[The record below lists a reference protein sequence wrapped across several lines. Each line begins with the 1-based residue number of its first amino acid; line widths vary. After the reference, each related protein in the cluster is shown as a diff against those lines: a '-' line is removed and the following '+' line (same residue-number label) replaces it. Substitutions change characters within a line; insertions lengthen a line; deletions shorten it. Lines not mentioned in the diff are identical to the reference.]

1 MSADRVELLVLVIVA
16 VAIIARRL
24 RLPYTVGLVV
34 AGVSLGLVPG
44 NEHLVLTREL
54 IFSFLLPPLVFE
66 AAVNLHWRQL
76 KLDLPF
82 VILLA
87 TVGLALS
94 AGIVGLGMHYLA
106 GWPIVSCSIFAVLI
120 SATDPVSVIAAF
132 KESGRTG
139 RIQMLVESESLL
151 NDGTAA
157 VAFSIALAAAM
168 GHQVTVQHVI
178 LQFFM
183 IAGGGILAG
192 ALVAGLGL
200 FLIGKADDPLI
211 EIVITLAMAYGAFLL
226 AEHYQLSGVLATLTA
241 GLMAANL
248 GSLESFSE
256 KGRAAV
262 DSFWEFAAFAAN
274 SIVFLLIGVRA
285 TRVPITSEPAMVA
298 LAILLVLAGRAI
310 SVYALSAAVKG
321 TNWKVN
327 GPGQHLL
334 VWGGL
339 RGALALALVLGVPDS
354 VPMSAAI
361 TVVTLGVVVF
371 SVVFQGITI
380 GPFIKRA
387 TTEG

>member
-1 MSADRVELLVLVIVA
+1 
-16 VAIIARRL
+16 
-24 RLPYTVGLVV
+24 
-34 AGVSLGLVPG
+34 
-44 NEHLVLTREL
+44 
-54 IFSFLLPPLVFE
+54 
-66 AAVNLHWRQL
+66 
-76 KLDLPF
+76 
-82 VILLA
+82 
-87 TVGLALS
+87 
-94 AGIVGLGMHYLA
+94 
-106 GWPIVSCSIFAVLI
+106 
-120 SATDPVSVIAAF
+120 
-132 KESGRTG
+132 
-139 RIQMLVESESLL
+139 
-151 NDGTAA
+151 
-157 VAFSIALAAAM
+157 
-168 GHQVTVQHVI
+168 
-178 LQFFM
+178 
-183 IAGGGILAG
+183 
-192 ALVAGLGL
+192 
-200 FLIGKADDPLI
+200 
-211 EIVITLAMAYGAFLL
+211 
-226 AEHYQLSGVLATLTA
+226 
-241 GLMAANL
+241 MAANL